1 MITREPV
8 DLSADE
14 DRMLAASIGR
24 SWKELRR
31 GAAMS
36 ALRDHLFG
44 AGDEFLEP
52 GQWDTLDLLVQAGA
66 WRMSDLAEAL
76 RVDPSTATRAVQRLV
91 RAGLAERSTDAAD
104 GRVVMVSATAAGHER
119 HEAIARRRR
128 QTMECMLSAFDA
140 EERRTLAG
148 LLERFV
154 AALDHVAEELSPP
167 RPAAD
172 GSRGSSVAPH
182 G

>member
-1 MITREPV
+1 MMTREPV
-8 DLSADE
+8 DLSTE
-14 DRMLAASIGR
+14 DDLRLATSIGR

-44 AGDEFLEP
+44 AGDDALEP
-52 GQWDTLDLLVQAGA
+52 GQVDTLDLLVQQDA

-91 RAGLAERSTDAAD
+91 KAGLAERSTDAAD
-104 GRVVMVSATAAGHER
+104 GRVVMVSATGAGHHR
-119 HEAIARRRR
+119 HDAIAERRRD
-128 QTMECMLSAFDA
+128 TMESMLAAFDA
-140 EERRTLAG
+140 DERRTLAA

-154 AALDHVAEELSPP
+154 AALDEF
-167 RPAAD
+167 AD
-172 GSRGSSVAPH
+172 HLPTSR
-182 G
+182 